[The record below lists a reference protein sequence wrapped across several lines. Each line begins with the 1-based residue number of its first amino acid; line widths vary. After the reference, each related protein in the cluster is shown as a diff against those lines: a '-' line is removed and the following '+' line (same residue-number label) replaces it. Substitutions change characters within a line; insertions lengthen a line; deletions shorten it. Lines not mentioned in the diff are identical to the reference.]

1 MAEGA
6 RKLFPVKQLTDAVG
20 VVDVTTPAELT
31 NNVIEM
37 VIDRAYEAHLF
48 HGSLSSVQ
56 QLFEPD
62 NRKID
67 ESWVWNG
74 GQGVG
79 FIRKCGSAGTVPVPA
94 YPAASFRVRRSIL
107 PGVRRWCSVV
117 GGHETVVGIMAD
129 YGGALSSDDVGQFSS
144 CKLA

>member
-1 MAEGA
+1 M
-6 RKLFPVKQLTDAVG
+6 KQLTDAVG

-37 VIDRAYEAHLF
+37 VIGRAYEAHLF

-67 ESWVWNG
+67 ETWVWSRLIAWK
-74 GQGVG
+74 QVEEE
-79 FIRKCGSAGTVPVPA
+79 V
-94 YPAASFRVRRSIL
+94 L
-107 PGVRRWCSVV
+107 
-117 GGHETVVGIMAD
+117 D
-129 YGGALSSDDVGQFSS
+129 
-144 CKLA
+144 